1 MSVNNSYIKCRLGR
15 HIFAPIVIH
24 SCVTLVSH
32 CFVICTLLHLPSQVY
47 TCPVRHSSVTEPAP
61 PDRNVWCVGTRFSL
75 WPGEMLTLRCQWD
88 CLALT
93 SLSDAMF
100 TIPRSSGPGR
110 FGMSTLYSSV
120 FPHRDKSQKQ
130 LQISYNQST
139 IVIRNLYSLRFT
151 ISSDTCIA
159 ILFLFQTLL
168 LLKEYNNIAC
178 QHTIC
183 LTQPIN
189 GSQ

>member
-1 MSVNNSYIKCRLGR
+1 MLWFYSHQLIMSVNNSYIKCRLGR

-32 CFVICTLLHLPSQVY
+32 CFVICTLLHLP
-47 TCPVRHSSVTEPAP
+47 PVRSAIPLWQSQHPQTGMSGV
-61 PDRNVWCVGTRFSL
+61 VGTKFSL

-100 TIPRSSGPGR
+100 TIPHSSGPGR

-130 LQISYNQST
+130 LQISYN
-139 IVIRNLYSLRFT
+139 
-151 ISSDTCIA
+151 
-159 ILFLFQTLL
+159 
-168 LLKEYNNIAC
+168 
-178 QHTIC
+178 
-183 LTQPIN
+183 
-189 GSQ
+189 SQL

>member
-1 MSVNNSYIKCRLGR
+1 MCNTSISLFCYLYVASSTIT
-15 HIFAPIVIH
+15 
-24 SCVTLVSH
+24 S
-32 CFVICTLLHLPSQVY
+32 LHLSGPPFLCDRASTPRQECLVWRGPGSLCGQVK
-47 TCPVRHSSVTEPAP
+47 C
-61 PDRNVWCVGTRFSL
+61 
-75 WPGEMLTLRCQWD
+75 WPFRCQWD

-100 TIPRSSGPGR
+100 TIPHSSGPGR

>member
-1 MSVNNSYIKCRLGR
+1 MHWFYSLQLIMSVNNSNIKCRLGR

-32 CFVICTLLHLPSQVY
+32 WFVICSCFIYHHKFT
-47 TCPVRHSSVTEPAP
+47 PVRSAIPLWQSQHPQTGMSGV
-61 PDRNVWCVGTRFSL
+61 VGTRFSL
-75 WPGEMLTLRCQWD
+75 WPGEMLTLCCQWD

-100 TIPRSSGPGR
+100 TIPHSSGPGQ

-139 IVIRNLYSLRFT
+139 IVIRNLY
-151 ISSDTCIA
+151 
-159 ILFLFQTLL
+159 
-168 LLKEYNNIAC
+168 
-178 QHTIC
+178 
-183 LTQPIN
+183 
-189 GSQ
+189 

>member
-1 MSVNNSYIKCRLGR
+1 MCNTSISLFCYLYVASSTIT
-15 HIFAPIVIH
+15 
-24 SCVTLVSH
+24 S
-32 CFVICTLLHLPSQVY
+32 LHLSG
-47 TCPVRHSSVTEPAP
+47 P
-61 PDRNVWCVGTRFSL
+61 PFLCDRASTPQTGMSGVVGTRFSL

-100 TIPRSSGPGR
+100 TIPHSSGPGQ

-139 IVIRNLYSLRFT
+139 IVFRNLYSLQFT

>member
-1 MSVNNSYIKCRLGR
+1 MPSGKAYIC
-15 HIFAPIVIH
+15 PH
-24 SCVTLVSH
+24 SNTFMCNTSISLFFYLYIASST
-32 CFVICTLLHLPSQVY
+32 ITSLHLSG
-47 TCPVRHSSVTEPAP
+47 P
-61 PDRNVWCVGTRFSL
+61 PFLCDRASTPRQECLVWWGPGSL

-100 TIPRSSGPGR
+100 TIPHSSGPGR

-139 IVIRNLYSLRFT
+139 IVIRNLY
-151 ISSDTCIA
+151 
-159 ILFLFQTLL
+159 
-168 LLKEYNNIAC
+168 
-178 QHTIC
+178 
-183 LTQPIN
+183 
-189 GSQ
+189 